1 MGQPLMQSIQI
12 HAQPPISVLMA
23 IQTSNSRIVA
33 GLLPPGRLIRLILT
47 RFQPESVNSDK

>member
-1 MGQPLMQSIQI
+1 MGQPLMQFIQI
-12 HAQPPISVLMA
+12 HAQPPISVLVA
-23 IQTSNSRIVA
+23 IQTRNSRIVA